1 MAHTHK
7 AKICVWESYLLL
19 THTHL
24 FKAERRGPDWAD
36 THDQAGS
43 TPSVNSSRL
52 FCISANC
59 TGWGGKPPNNT
70 VMAALV
76 TPTCKS
82 PAVTGCSG
90 KTGKGLNSFSSLWGD
105 HQCQGA
111 GNCPW
116 LLVIAGVSR
125 ISCTFIKRNFKKLTN
140 CKFHTRPPPLKAE
153 PSGDLPSSLLVETCG
168 LPIMRIPSPRHGH
181 LTSEGDSV
189 STLPARWHPVLCS
202 SELRIPLE
210 VGSRLPGYRNWLSST
225 GNKVIN
231 GVFQGKR
238 SKKIIALQFFLLL
251 MNDWYSQYL
260 CCWEW
265 MCG

>member
-1 MAHTHK
+1 
-7 AKICVWESYLLL
+7 
-19 THTHL
+19 
-24 FKAERRGPDWAD
+24 
-36 THDQAGS
+36 
-43 TPSVNSSRL
+43 
-52 FCISANC
+52 
-59 TGWGGKPPNNT
+59 
-70 VMAALV
+70 MAALV
-76 TPTCKS
+76 MPSCKS

-90 KTGKGLNSFSSLWGD
+90 KTGKVLNSFSSLWGD
-105 HQCQGA
+105 HQYQGA
-111 GNCPW
+111 SNPPW
-116 LLVIAGVSR
+116 LLVITGISR
-125 ISCTFIKRNFKKLTN
+125 ISCTFIKKYFKKLTN
-140 CKFHTRPPPLKAE
+140 CKLHTRPPPLKVE

-168 LPIMRIPSPRHGH
+168 LPIMRIPPPRQGH
-181 LTSEGDSV
+181 LTSEGSV

-210 VGSRLPGYRNWLSST
+210 VGSRLPGHRNWLSST